1 MNYGLILAGGKG
13 SRFGAEKNKDLLP
26 LGGKPIL
33 FYSIKAFESAGIFD
47 KIVIVSGENERDQ
60 VEEILK
66 TMNIENY
73 EIVTGGIERQDSVIN
88 GLNAMLQDKDSDNE
102 GIVLIHDSARPL
114 VSVEEILSV
123 FEAVK
128 INKAATLGTPVK
140 DTIKRGDSQ
149 DFVIE
154 TLDRNQLW
162 QISTP
167 QGFEI
172 KLLKRAYES
181 AKKEGFHGTDDCM
194 LVERIG
200 ESVKLIKG
208 SYKNIKITTFEDLK
222 IAEVFLDSK

>member
-13 SRFGAEKNKDLLP
+13 SRFGAKKNKVLLP
-26 LGGKPIL
+26 LCGKPVL
-33 FYSIKAFESAGIFD
+33 FYSIKAFASAGIFD
-47 KIVIVSGENERDQ
+47 KIIIVSGENERHE

-66 TMNIENY
+66 NLNIVNY
-73 EIVTGGIERQDSVIN
+73 EIVSGGLERQDSVMN
-88 GLNAMLQDKDSDNE
+88 GLNAILLDKDFDDE

-128 INKAATLGTPVK
+128 SHKAATLGTLVK
-140 DTIKRGDSQ
+140 DTIKRGDPQ

-154 TLDRNQLW
+154 TLDRNELW

-172 KLLKRAYES
+172 RLLERAYES

-194 LVERIG
+194 LLERIG
-200 ESVKLIKG
+200 KSVKLIKG
-208 SYKNIKITTFEDLK
+208 SYKNIKITTLEDLK
-222 IAEVFLDSK
+222 IAEVFLEL

>member
-13 SRFGAEKNKDLLP
+13 SRFGAEKNKVLLP
-26 LGGKPIL
+26 LGGKPVL

-73 EIVTGGIERQDSVIN
+73 EIVTGGLERQDSVIN

-128 INKAATLGTPVK
+128 INKAATLGTQVK

-154 TLDRNQLW
+154 TLDRNELW

-172 KLLKRAYES
+172 NLLKRAYES
-181 AKKEGFHGTDDCM
+181 AKKDDFHGTDDCI

-222 IAEVFLDSK
+222 IAEVFLEL

>member
-13 SRFGAEKNKDLLP
+13 SRFGAEKNKVLLP
-26 LGGKPIL
+26 LCGKPIL

-47 KIVIVSGENERDQ
+47 KIVIVSGENEREQ
-60 VEEILK
+60 VEKILRN
-66 TMNIENY
+66 MDIENY
-73 EIVTGGIERQDSVIN
+73 EIVTGGLKRQDSVIN
-88 GLNAMLQDKDSDNE
+88 GLNSMMLDKDFDNE

-128 INKAATLGTPVK
+128 IHKAATLGTLVK

-149 DFVIE
+149 DFAIE
-154 TLDRNQLW
+154 TLDRNELW

-181 AKKEGFHGTDDCM
+181 ARKDGFQGTDDCM

-200 ESVKLIKG
+200 EIVKLIKG

-222 IAEVFLDSK
+222 IAEVFLGL

>member
-13 SRFGAEKNKDLLP
+13 SRFGAEENKVLLP
-26 LGGKPIL
+26 LRGKPIL
-33 FYSIKAFESAGIFD
+33 AYSIEAFESAGIFD
-47 KIVIVSGENERDQ
+47 KIVIVSGENERNE
-60 VEEILK
+60 VEKILR
-66 TMNIENY
+66 NIDIENY
-73 EIVTGGIERQDSVIN
+73 EIVSGGLERQDSVIN
-88 GLNAMLQDKDSDNE
+88 GLNAINMGDMDFATE

-128 INKAATLGTPVK
+128 SYKAATLGTLVK
-140 DTIKRGDSQ
+140 DTIKRGDPL

-154 TLDRNQLW
+154 TLDRNELW

-181 AKKEGFHGTDDCM
+181 AKKEDFHGTDDCM

-200 ESVKLIKG
+200 EKVKLIKG

-222 IAEVFLDSK
+222 IAEVFLEL